1 MCGIAGWNLTE
12 RAPLQFYSVIANI
25 MEKRGDHSFG
35 IFDADTNRIMRG
47 LNGITANSTAEE
59 IASVR
64 GFIHTRYATQ
74 GERTLENAHPFQ
86 IGDLVGAHNGTL
98 ADHFIYNAKYN
109 RDCKVD
115 SQHIFYQIIE
125 DKPLDELK
133 GYGAIEYVR
142 DNTLYIGKC
151 NGGELVCARTSL
163 GIVYASTQEAVI
175 GACKQAGIEL
185 ETFYTVESGKL
196 YKVEKDSLY
205 ETDKTFQL
213 GDRWGDNDYDWW
225 DKRYKKH
232 KKHSRGK
239 RGRYDTRTQWERESD
254 AHNNTLGFRKWE
266 YRKCEG
272 CDEYHLCAEIQ
283 EVRLCDKC
291 IKLLGL
297 KDEKLLRKIEN
308 TTGTVGGATGSTTIS
323 TIGNTTGNTT
333 GPKLLTGD
341 ILPDESE
348 DAESVY
354 GKCDYCDESDVLTR
368 CEIDEVEELLCGN
381 CVSEIFDEMRN
392 EEKDNEKITS
402 IVLSDKQ
409 VITSNGTK
417 ASGFVF
423 GPCDF
428 CHTEKLLIVRTDI
441 ESKLCESCERRV
453 N

>member
-1 MCGIAGWNLTE
+1 VCGIAGWNLTE

-35 IFDADTNRIMRG
+35 IFDADTNRIMHG

-74 GERTLENAHPFQ
+74 GERTIENAHPFQ
-86 IGDLVGAHNGTL
+86 IGDLIGAHNGTL

-142 DNTLYIGKC
+142 DNVLYIGKC

-196 YKVEKDSLY
+196 YKVEKDALY

-213 GDRWGDNDYDWW
+213 GDRRDSDSYDWW
-225 DKRYKKH
+225 DKRKNKKH
-232 KKHSRGK
+232 GKGKK
-239 RGRYDTRTQWERESD
+239 GRYDARTQWQRESD
-254 AHNNTLGFRKWE
+254 SHNNVLGFRKWE
-266 YRKCEG
+266 YMKCEG

-308 TTGTVGGATGSTTIS
+308 TTGTTE
-323 TIGNTTGNTT
+323 TT

-348 DAESVY
+348 TAESVY
-354 GKCDYCDESDVLTR
+354 GKCDYCDSADVLTR
-368 CEIDEVEELLCGN
+368 CEIDGVEELLCGN
-381 CVSEIFDEMRN
+381 CVSEVFEEMQNEDE
-392 EEKDNEKITS
+392 EDEKITS
-402 IVLSDKQ
+402 IVLSDKHI
-409 VITSNGTK
+409 VTANGVK
-417 ASGFVF
+417 SSGFVF

-428 CHTEKLLIVRTDI
+428 CHEEKLLNIRTDI
-441 ESKLCESCERRV
+441 ESKLCDTCERRV